1 MLTFNAFIVRVFFF
15 SLLRLTTRYHIA
27 THYKYIMCVHAQ
39 SCPTLCDPV
48 DCSLRGS
55 SVHGILQ
62 ARKLGEWSF
71 LSLGDLPDLETK
83 PTSPVSHALVGGFFT
98 TAPPGKPIHIIYTQ
112 CINIM
117 YKYIKYISLWLAID
131 SLYQKN
137 FLQDKITLLGMIH

>member
-1 MLTFNAFIVRVFFF
+1 MRPIIN
-15 SLLRLTTRYHIA
+15 
-27 THYKYIMCVHAQ
+27 
-39 SCPTLCDPV
+39 TLCVCMLSRVQLFAIQWTVAYEAPL
-48 DCSLRGS
+48 SMGFSRQENWS
-55 SVHGILQ
+55 
-62 ARKLGEWSF
+62 EWSF